1 MDKKNLNTSSF
12 SGNSDALI
20 ALALVG
26 ILALMI
32 IPIPT
37 MLLDIFLSFS
47 IAFSIIILLVSV
59 YTLKPLEISV
69 FPSILLL
76 ATLFRLALNVAST
89 RLIIMKGVEGPSGAG
104 DVIKA
109 FGQFVVGGNYL
120 VGVIIFLILV
130 LINFIVITKGA
141 GRIAE
146 VAARFTLDAM
156 PGKQM
161 SIDADLNAGLISDEE
176 AKERRIIITRESD
189 FYGAMDGA
197 SKFVRGDAVAGMII
211 TGINIM
217 GGLVV
222 GVLQQ
227 GMSLGDAAQT
237 YTILTVGDGLVT
249 QIPAL
254 IVSTAAG
261 LVVTRAGSGDT
272 LGKEV
277 SAQLFLQPKAMGL
290 TAIVL
295 FFFGLIP
302 GLPNLPFMVMA
313 VTAATIAFVAKS
325 LRKNAELAEIKEAEL
340 IVEEPLPEPIKTIN
354 PYDTLEMEV
363 GYALI
368 PLVDSDRNG
377 ELLDKIR
384 SLRRE
389 LAMELG
395 IVVPPIHIRDNLQLK
410 PHAYNILLKGVSIAR
425 GELMMNHFL
434 AMDAGSARGK
444 IEGIPTKEPA
454 FGLPA
459 NWITEDE
466 RDSAQL
472 MGYTV
477 VDPATVITTHIIE
490 VIRTNAYE
498 MIGRQELQNMLDQ
511 LAKTHPKLVDEVV
524 PNILGLGTVLKVL
537 QNLLRERVSI
547 RDILSIME
555 SLADAGMS
563 TKNPD
568 HLTEFVRQKLAR
580 AITSQYQNET
590 GEISVITLDPE
601 IEDVISKSIQESHD
615 GSTLALDPSTAKN
628 ILTSL
633 KSTLEKV
640 AGMNHQ
646 PVVLCPVGIR
656 SAFKRLAE
664 IVTPNIITLS
674 YDEISQN
681 CTVKSIATV
690 RF

>member
-1 MDKKNLNTSSF
+1 MDNNVNTSSI
-12 SGNSDALI
+12 SGNTDALI
-20 ALALVG
+20 ALSLVG

-37 MLLDIFLSFS
+37 VLLDILLSFS

-59 YTLKPLEISV
+59 YTLQPLEISV

-104 DVIKA
+104 DVIMA

-120 VGVIIFLILV
+120 VGIIIFLILV
-130 LINFIVITKGA
+130 LINFIVITKGS

-161 SIDADLNAGLISDEE
+161 SIDADLNAGLISDDE
-176 AKERRIIITRESD
+176 AKERRLKITRESD

-197 SKFVRGDAVAGMII
+197 SKFVRGDAVAGIII
-211 TGINIM
+211 TSINIL
-217 GGLVV
+217 GGLAV
-222 GVLQQ
+222 GVFQQ

-254 IVSTAAG
+254 IVSTSAG

-277 SAQLFLQPKAMGL
+277 SAQLFLQPKSMGL
-290 TAIVL
+290 TAVVL
-295 FFFGLIP
+295 FFFSLIP
-302 GLPNLPFMVMA
+302 GLPNIPFMVMA
-313 VTAATIAFVAKS
+313 VIAGTIAFIAKS
-325 LRKNAELAEIKEAEL
+325 VRKNAEIEKIREEELA
-340 IVEEPLPEPIKTIN
+340 VEEKAPEPIKTIN

-368 PLVDSDRNG
+368 PMVDTDRSG

-389 LAMELG
+389 LALELG

-410 PHAYNILLKGVSIAR
+410 PNAYNILLKGVSAAR
-425 GELMMNHFL
+425 GELMMNHYL
-434 AMDAGSARGK
+434 AMDAGSARGN

-466 RDSAQL
+466 RESAQL

-490 VIRTNAYE
+490 IIRSHAHE
-498 MIGRQELQNMLDQ
+498 MIGRQDLQNMMDQ
-511 LAKTHPKLVDEVV
+511 LAKTHPKLVEEVI
-524 PNILGLGTVLKVL
+524 PNILSLGTVLKVL

-555 SLADAGMS
+555 ALADSGVI

-568 HLTEFVRQKLAR
+568 HLTEYVRQRLAR

-590 GEISVITLDPE
+590 GEINAITLDPE
-601 IEDVISKSIQESHD
+601 IEDVISKSIQENQD
-615 GSTLALDPSTAKN
+615 GFTLALDPATAKN
-628 ILTSL
+628 ILNNL

-640 AGMNHQ
+640 TTMNIQ
-646 PVVLCPVGIR
+646 PVVVCPVGIR
-656 SAFKRLAE
+656 GAFKKLAE
-664 IVTPNIITLS
+664 IVTPNIVALS